1 MNKKEIETFS
11 LACAFLKLR
20 GFQYWKEMYDILD
33 KVTKREKRKKELSV
47 EYTMKKRLT
56 NKDYARSSEELKKRR
71 YNKKIS

>member
-20 GFQYWKEMYDILD
+20 GFQYYKEMYDILD
-33 KVTKREKRKKELSV
+33 KITKREKRKTELSI
-47 EYTMKKRLT
+47 EYIAKKRLT
-56 NKDYARSSEELKKRR
+56 NKDYARSNEELKKRK